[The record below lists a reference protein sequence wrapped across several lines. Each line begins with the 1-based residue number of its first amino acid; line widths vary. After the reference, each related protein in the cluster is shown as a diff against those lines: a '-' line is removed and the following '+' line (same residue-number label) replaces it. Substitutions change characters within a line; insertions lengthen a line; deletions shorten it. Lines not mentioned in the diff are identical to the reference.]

1 MNRRSMALRLALL
14 TGAAGTL
21 LVCAA
26 AGFVYWNLDR
36 QLDAR
41 AVEELAGKMALA
53 RHAIGEEE
61 DAVSV
66 AADGHTLRDMMLG
79 HDELHLA
86 VTLPGEAQP
95 LVWFGAAAQATVAR
109 FGGTDTAPA
118 RWTLAPHGRLVSQIA
133 SARTRGGEAVTVH
146 LSMTREADDRLLRA
160 VLGAIAAALPAALLL
175 VAATAWF
182 GARRGLR
189 PLREFRALADAVT
202 AQRLGGRLVLAD
214 LPEELERPAA
224 AFNTMLDRLDEGI
237 ARLSQFSGDLAH
249 ELRTPLANLMGKTQ
263 VALSQPRSPDQYR
276 AVLESNIE
284 EFERMSRVATDMLF
298 LAQADRPEAAARREP
313 VDLGETTARVIEFF
327 SAVAEDAGIG
337 IDLCGAAVVE
347 GDGEMI
353 QRALSNLLSNA
364 IRYTPRG
371 GRIGVAIAAA
381 EGGVT
386 LAVSNPGEAIAPEH
400 QVRVFDRFYR
410 VDPARSREQG
420 GTGLGLA
427 IVRSIMRLH
436 GGEARV
442 TSAAGGP
449 VTFTLAFPARAGK

>member
-61 DAVSV
+61 NAVSV
-66 AADGHTLRDMMLG
+66 AADAHTLRDMMLG

-189 PLREFRALADAVT
+189 PLREFCALADAVT

-436 GGEARV
+436 GGEARL
-442 TSAAGGP
+442 TSPAGGP
-449 VTFTLAFPARAGK
+449 VTFMLAFPARPGK

>member
-1 MNRRSMALRLALL
+1 
-14 TGAAGTL
+14 
-21 LVCAA
+21 
-26 AGFVYWNLDR
+26 
-36 QLDAR
+36 
-41 AVEELAGKMALA
+41 MALA

-66 AADGHTLRDMMLG
+66 AADAHTLRDMMLG

-86 VTLPGEAQP
+86 VTLPGETRP

-109 FGGTDTAPA
+109 FGGADTVPA
-118 RWTLAPHGRLVSQIA
+118 HWTLAPHGRLVSRIA

-160 VLGAIAAALPAALLL
+160 VLGAIAAALPATLLL

-202 AQRLGGRLVLAD
+202 TQRLGGRLVLAD
-214 LPEELERPAA
+214 LPAELEPPAA
-224 AFNTMLDRLDEGI
+224 AFNTMLDRLDAGI

-298 LAQADRPEAAARREP
+298 LAQADRPETAARREP
-313 VDLGETTARVIEFF
+313 VDLAEEAARLADFF
-327 SAVAEDAGIG
+327 AAVADEAGVG
-337 IDLCGAAVVE
+337 IDLEGSARVE
-347 GDGEMI
+347 GDRDMI
-353 QRALSNLLSNA
+353 QRAVSNLLSNA
-364 IRYTPRG
+364 IRHTPPG
-371 GRIGVAIAAA
+371 GRVRVTIAKAQPEA
-381 EGGVT
+381 T
-386 LAVSNPGEAIAPEH
+386 LAVANPGEGIAPEH
-400 QVRVFDRFYR
+400 QARVFERFYR
-410 VDPARSREQG
+410 VDAARSRAHG

-427 IVRSIMRLH
+427 IVRSIMHLH
-436 GGEARV
+436 GGAADV
-442 TSAAGGP
+442 ASAPGGLT
-449 VTFTLAFPARAGK
+449 VFTLRFPRGRGQ

>member
-14 TGAAGTL
+14 TGTAGTL

-26 AGFVYWNLDR
+26 AGFVYWTLDR

-41 AVEELAGKMALA
+41 AVEELAGKMVLA
-53 RHAIGEEE
+53 RHAVGEEE
-61 DAVSV
+61 DALSL
-66 AADGHTLRDMMLG
+66 AAHAHTLRDMTFG

-86 VTLPGEAQP
+86 VTLPGDAQP
-95 LVWFGAAAQATVAR
+95 LVWFGTAAQATVAH
-109 FGGTDTAPA
+109 FGGADTAPA
-118 RWTLAPHGRLVSQIA
+118 HWTLAPHGRLVSQVA

-146 LSMTREADDRLLRA
+146 LSMTRDADDHLLRA

-189 PLREFRALADAVT
+189 PLREFHILADAVT
-202 AQRLGGRLVLAD
+202 TRRLGGRLVLAD

-224 AFNTMLDRLDEGI
+224 AFNTMLDRLDAGI

-298 LAQADRPEAAARREP
+298 LAQADRPETAARREP
-313 VDLGETTARVIEFF
+313 VDLAEEAARLADFF
-327 SAVAEDAGIG
+327 AAVAEEAGVG
-337 IDLCGAAVVE
+337 IDLEGGARVE
-347 GDGEMI
+347 GDRDMI
-353 QRALSNLLSNA
+353 QRAVSNLLSNA
-364 IRYTPRG
+364 IRHTPPG
-371 GRIGVAIAAA
+371 GRVRVTIAEAQREA
-381 EGGVT
+381 T
-386 LAVSNPGEAIAPEH
+386 LAVANPGEGIAPEH
-400 QVRVFDRFYR
+400 QARVFERFYR
-410 VDPARSREQG
+410 VDAARSRAQG

-427 IVRSIMRLH
+427 IVRSIMHLH
-436 GGEARV
+436 GGAADV
-442 TSAAGGP
+442 VSAPGGP
-449 VTFTLAFPARAGK
+449 TRFTLRFPRGRGQ